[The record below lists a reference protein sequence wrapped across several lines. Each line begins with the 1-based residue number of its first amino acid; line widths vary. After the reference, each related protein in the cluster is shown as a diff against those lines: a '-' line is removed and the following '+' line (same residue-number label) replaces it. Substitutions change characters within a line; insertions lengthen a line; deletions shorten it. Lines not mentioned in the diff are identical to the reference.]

1 MIGRPPHRTS
11 PMTRVLLVYYSQAGE
26 AARVASAVA
35 DGMRSPAVDLSIET
49 LQPKVPYPFP
59 WKSPARFFG
68 VLPECHFGPLP
79 ALVPVTFDTTR
90 RFDLVILIYQVWFL
104 APSLPVQ
111 SFLKSDAARVL
122 RDTKVVTF
130 SVSRNMW
137 PSASETMKQLLRN
150 AGAKHVDNVVIT
162 HQGPAWATFVS
173 TPRALLLGK
182 KDALGGVFPAAGV
195 SDASLERA
203 KRLSGLIA
211 AQLAV
216 SSRPEAAPFL
226 RGQGTVD
233 VDHRY
238 LIAERLGWHV
248 FRWWSRA
255 ILALGR
261 MGPTFRS
268 IGIYLFIVF
277 LICVI
282 LIGIPLTM
290 VVRVLL
296 GPLIQRRMAR
306 YTRTLQQPS
315 ES

>member
-1 MIGRPPHRTS
+1 VRVIATPRVA
-11 PMTRVLLVYYSQAGE
+11 PMTSVLLVYYSQAGE

-35 DGMRSPAVDLSIET
+35 DGLRSPDLDLSIET
-49 LQPKVPYPFP
+49 LQPEIPYPFP
-59 WKSPARFFG
+59 WRSPARFFG
-68 VLPECHFGPLP
+68 VLPECHWGPLP
-79 ALVPVTFDTTR
+79 ALVPVTFDITR

-111 SFLKSDAARVL
+111 SFMKSDAARVL
-122 RDTKVVTF
+122 RGTKVVTV

-137 PSASETMKQLLRN
+137 ASASETMKQLLRD

-173 TPRALLLGK
+173 TPRALLFGK

-195 SDASLERA
+195 SDASLERV
-203 KRLSGLIA
+203 KRFSGVIIA
-211 AQLAV
+211 RLAA
-216 SSRPEAAPFL
+216 SGRADDEPFL
-226 RGQGTVD
+226 RGQGTVE
-233 VDHRY
+233 VDQRY

-261 MGPTFRS
+261 MGRPFRS
-268 IGIYLFIVF
+268 IGIHLFVVF
-277 LICVI
+277 LIFVI

-296 GPLIQRRMAR
+296 GPFIRRSMAS